1 MVVVESPV
9 INHPATFLEA
19 QEVIGQWRSAY
30 NHRRSHSSLDG
41 LTPAAFAFRCAAL
54 TPVTALPTF
63 KRHSEL
69 EIITQSISSYAC
81 VEGWFHFSLVP
92 KST

>member
-41 LTPAAFAFRCAAL
+41 LTPATFASRCAASTLVAALL
-54 TPVTALPTF
+54 TSN
-63 KRHSEL
+63 RHTEPEL
-69 EIITQSISSYAC
+69 ITQPIP
-81 VEGWFHFSLVP
+81 L
-92 KST
+92 